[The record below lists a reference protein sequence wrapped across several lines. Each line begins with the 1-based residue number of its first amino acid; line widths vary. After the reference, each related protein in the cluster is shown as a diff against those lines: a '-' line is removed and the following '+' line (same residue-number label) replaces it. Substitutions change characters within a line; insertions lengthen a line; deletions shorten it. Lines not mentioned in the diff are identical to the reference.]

1 MNLKKESRF
10 LDEELKAQKRRF
22 EEQNRKKKDGIP
34 RLRDRKKVIDFLND
48 MKEHPNKHIEKN
60 GAILTVCMV
69 SAMVLGSL
77 ITIGTLSYVQTTN
90 PLNNFMSA
98 FSLTIGI
105 TVPLFNLSF
114 TFFDVCYIKHE
125 EYDDIVQ
132 TFSKDSLQRTISY
145 WEYLRFLKKYR
156 KYKKHINQYN

>member
-10 LDEELKAQKRRF
+10 LDEELKAQKRLF
-22 EEQNRKKKDGIP
+22 EEQNREKKNSIP

-48 MKEHPNKHIEKN
+48 MKEHPNKHIAKN
-60 GAILTVCMV
+60 DAILNVCIV
-69 SAMVLGSL
+69 SSLVSDLL
-77 ITIGTLSYVQTTN
+77 ITIGVFSYVQTTN
-90 PLNNFMSA
+90 PLNEFIVKYLLS
-98 FSLTIGI
+98 IGI
-105 TVPLFNLSF
+105 SVSLLLLSF
-114 TFFDVCYIKHE
+114 NFFDAYYLKHE

-156 KYKKHINQYN
+156 KYKKHINRYS